1 MRKLL
6 FVHEERY
13 LELALRNVQEI
24 MGFEQRLSEGNTVSD
39 LLAVLL
45 MSPQM
50 VNKLLSQEQEADP
63 QRFADRNS
71 LFGPDSVSVNG
82 LWILVTLSRQ
92 DFQEPSKRQEALDR
106 VLNVL
111 RTQGFVRDAGT
122 VFPASPSKGPHM
134 SISDQMTV
142 LESEQPSN

>member
-6 FVHEERY
+6 LVYEERY
-13 LELALRNVQEI
+13 LELAIRNVQELL
-24 MGFEQRLSEGNTVSD
+24 GFEQRLSESNTVSD

-45 MSPQM
+45 MSPQV
-50 VNKLLSQEQEADP
+50 VNELLSQEHECDL

-92 DFQEPSKRQEALDR
+92 DFQEPSTRNETLDR
-106 VLNVL
+106 VLDIL
-111 RTQGFVRDAGT
+111 RTQGFVRDSGT
-122 VFPASPSKGPHM
+122 VFPVSPSKGPHM
-134 SISDQMTV
+134 SISEQMTV
-142 LESEQPSN
+142 LKSEQPSN